1 MTITTF
7 KYHMVDGLLHRLE
20 YKYYV
25 GLLSAAAFYKIG
37 EPNAHSLHI
46 VSNKSYKD
54 LSIGNFDLRFY
65 AKEQIVKS
73 FDYFEIDKKTNLT
86 VSSPEMIAFDLTR
99 FPHVCGNW
107 KNVMSTLC
115 LLARIL
121 LPSKL
126 ISVAESEPSLSS
138 IQRLDFLLDSANLT
152 NLAQP

>member
-1 MTITTF
+1 
-7 KYHMVDGLLHRLE
+7 MVDGLLHRLE
-20 YKYYV
+20 CKYYV
-25 GLLSAAAFYKIG
+25 GLLSAAAFYNIG
-37 EPNAHSLHI
+37 EPNAHSLHII

-54 LSIGNFDLRFY
+54 LSIGNFDLQFY

-73 FDYFEIDKKTNLT
+73 FDYCEIDKKTNLT
-86 VSSPEMIAFDLTR
+86 ISSPEMIAFDLTR

-115 LLARIL
+115 SLARIL
-121 LPSKL
+121 SPSKL